1 VIERADDGQT
11 LEGRRYHRPVR
22 RLGVTLAVGL
32 ALGGLGAASASA
44 KLSPVEQQ
52 WVKPLLTVYNDENE
66 ALTLVQPEER
76 ATGALVY
83 GSGKNNTLLTAT
95 LIEFVACPRSVR
107 AAGKPPSVMLARFY
121 TDLVDSCARL
131 SAGGNDVGKAIGQI
145 RVGNAT
151 GARADLVA
159 SLSELVKGS
168 KLLAAAE
175 KQLIAL
181 GGKSVFEA

>member
-1 VIERADDGQT
+1 M
-11 LEGRRYHRPVR
+11 H

-32 ALGGLGAASASA
+32 ALGALGAAPASA
-44 KLSPVEQQ
+44 RLSPVEQQ

-83 GSGKNNTLLTAT
+83 GSGKNNKLLTAT
-95 LIEFVACPRSVR
+95 LIEFIACPQSVK
-107 AAGKPPSVMLARFY
+107 AAGKPPSVRLETFY
-121 TDLVDSCARL
+121 TDMVDSCSHL

-145 RVGNAT
+145 RVGNGK

-175 KQLIAL
+175 KQLMAI